1 LRCAPCLQPKASA
14 PFPIKN
20 TMSTTG
26 SINQIQ
32 AAQQQLPWQQ
42 RRDSITSEARTT
54 ITQAVAHAQQQQ
66 QQPRSAPVLDTS
78 TPLTEQQELMTL
90 RQIIVTWR
98 ELEGEVSELSQQV
111 REKKKR
117 QKALEEMIM
126 RIMKKYNIGALDLKG
141 SGGRLL
147 YRQESKKCGL
157 TPKVLVGLLAGH
169 LKSETAAAEAIK
181 YINENR
187 AARLRESLLYEKN

>member
-1 LRCAPCLQPKASA
+1 MSASA
-14 PFPIKN
+14 PNP
-20 TMSTTG
+20 
-26 SINQIQ
+26 
-32 AAQQQLPWQQ
+32 AAA
-42 RRDSITSEARTT
+42 RRDSIQSDAAHTT
-54 ITQAVAHAQQQQ
+54 LTAAVAAAQGAQ
-66 QQPRSAPVLDTS
+66 RTIDTT
-78 TPLTEQQELMTL
+78 TPLTEQQEIQTL

-98 ELEGEVSELSQQV
+98 ELESEITDLTTQA

-147 YRQESKKCGL
+147 YRKQTSKVGL
-157 TPKVLVGLLAGH
+157 SPKVLVGLLANH
-169 LKSETAAAEAIK
+169 LKSETAAQDAIK

-187 AARLRESLLYEKN
+187 ASRTRESLLYEKD

>member
-1 LRCAPCLQPKASA
+1 MSGQ
-14 PFPIKN
+14 
-20 TMSTTG
+20 STTG

-32 AAQQQLPWQQ
+32 VSKQVALDGGAQ
-42 RRDSITSEARTT
+42 RRDSDAHTT
-54 ITQAVAHAQQQQ
+54 LTQAVAQAQ
-66 QQPRSAPVLDTS
+66 RAAPVLDTS

-117 QKALEEMIM
+117 QKALEEMIL

-147 YRQESKKCGL
+147 YRRQSTKAGL
-157 TPKVLVGLLAGH
+157 TPKVLVGLLADH

-181 YINENR
+181 YINEHR
-187 AARLRESLLYEKN
+187 AAKVRESLLYEKD